1 MADITKQIFDVKY
14 KYFDGS
20 DWVLGSDRILAPTR
34 DEAIELAKKESS
46 CPFEFKDT
54 VCVTV
59 CVPFRMRTVAI
70 KLP

>member
-1 MADITKQIFDVKY
+1 MNLSKQIFDVKY

-20 DWVLGSDRILAPTR
+20 EWVYKSDRVLAATR
-34 DEAIELAKKESS
+34 DEAIELTKEESS

-59 CVPFRMRTVAI
+59 CTPFRMRTFAI

>member
-1 MADITKQIFDVKY
+1 MNLSKQIFDVKY

-20 DWVLGSDRILAPTR
+20 EWVYKSDRVLASTR
-34 DEAIELAKKESS
+34 DEAIEMAKEEAS
-46 CPFEFKDT
+46 CPFEFKNT

>member
-1 MADITKQIFDVKY
+1 MNLSKQIFDVKY

-20 DWVLGSDRILAPTR
+20 EWVYKSDRVLATTR
-34 DEAIELAKKESS
+34 DNAIELTKAEAV

-59 CVPFRMRTVAI
+59 CAPFRMRTFAI

>member
-1 MADITKQIFDVKY
+1 MNLSKQIFDVKY

-20 DWVLGSDRILAPTR
+20 EWVYKSDRVLASTR
-34 DEAIELAKKESS
+34 DEAIELVKEEAS
-46 CPFEFKDT
+46 CPFEFKNT